1 MKKIALAYSGGLDTS
16 VILAWLKE
24 TYGVP
29 VVAFVADVGQNEDL
43 AAVRE
48 KAMATGADEVIV
60 ADVREEFV
68 RDYVFP
74 ALAAHAVYEGGYL
87 LGTALA
93 RPVIAKALV
102 EAARATGCDT
112 VAHGATGKGND
123 QVRFE
128 LTIAAL
134 APELNVIAPW
144 RTWSFTGRRDLLAYA
159 ERHGIPTPI
168 TAERPY
174 STDANAM
181 HISYEGGVLED
192 PWQAPPEGMFQW
204 TTDPEKAP
212 DEPAFVEITFE
223 RGLPV
228 AIDGESLSPF
238 RLLERANALGARHG
252 VGRVDIVENRFIG
265 LKSRGVYE
273 TPGATLLMQAHRAVE
288 SLTLDREVA
297 HLKEALGLK
306 FAELVYNGFWFSPE
320 MELLRTTIAHT
331 QRNVTGTARLKLY
344 KGAAYVVGR
353 KAPVGLY
360 DAKAVSFETRPQVA
374 PADAGGFIAIQSLRL
389 RQQLPLTQRR
399 GAA

>member
-24 TYGVP
+24 TYAVP

-43 AAVRE
+43 TAIRE
-48 KAMATGADEVIV
+48 RALATGADEVV
-60 ADVREEFV
+60 VTDVREEFV

-74 ALAAHAVYEGGYL
+74 AVAAQAVYEGFYL

-93 RPVIAKALV
+93 RPVIAKAMV
-102 EAARATGCDT
+102 AAARVTGCDT

-128 LTIAAL
+128 LAIAAL
-134 APELNVIAPW
+134 APELHVLAPW
-144 RTWSFTGRRDLLAYA
+144 RIWPFVGRRDLLSYA
-159 ERHGIPTPI
+159 QRRGIPTPV
-168 TAERPY
+168 TAEKPY

-212 DEPAFVEITFE
+212 DEPAFVEIAFE
-223 RGLPV
+223 CGRPV
-228 AIDGESLSPF
+228 AIDGTNLSPF
-238 RLLERANALGARHG
+238 RLLEYANALGARHG
-252 VGRVDIVENRFIG
+252 IGRVDIVENRFIG

-297 HLKEALGLK
+297 HIKENLGLK
-306 FAELVYNGFWFSPE
+306 FAELIYTGFWFSPE
-320 MELLRTTIAHT
+320 MELLRATIAHT

-353 KAPVGLY
+353 RSLVGLY
-360 DAKAVSFETRPQVA
+360 DAEAVSFETRPQVQ
-374 PADAGGFIAIQSLRL
+374 PGDAGGFIAIHSMRL
-389 RQQLPLTQRR
+389 RQHARM
-399 GAA
+399 ASKSHAE